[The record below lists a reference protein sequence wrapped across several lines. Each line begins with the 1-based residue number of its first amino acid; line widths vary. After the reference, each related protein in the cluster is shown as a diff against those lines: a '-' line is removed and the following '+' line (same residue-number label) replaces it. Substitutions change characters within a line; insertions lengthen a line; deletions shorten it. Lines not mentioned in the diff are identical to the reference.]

1 MCCVFVLSLSCAPYV
16 ASFSGLSILECLC
29 GILERLFT
37 CRCFLTNHGYV
48 TFLICH
54 LLFFK
59 LEFHNSHYCTIYFD
73 IYILHFV
80 LSDKRY
86 NWNIIESG
94 VKPHTCVA
102 SYESCIFKQRIIS
115 CNIDRMTNVNYSIC
129 IAIVILHSPDNIKY
143 RNKQLFAISS
153 SSSCLKLIVFR
164 V

>member
-1 MCCVFVLSLSCAPYV
+1 MHDTGTSSMVYVRYWYYQYCNITILVFLVLYSVTILVIPVSRPAASYYPVFVLSSSCAPYV

-29 GILERLFT
+29 SILERLFT

-59 LEFHNSHYCTIYFD
+59 LEFHNSHYCTIYFH

-86 NWNIIESG
+86 N
-94 VKPHTCVA
+94 
-102 SYESCIFKQRIIS
+102 
-115 CNIDRMTNVNYSIC
+115 
-129 IAIVILHSPDNIKY
+129 
-143 RNKQLFAISS
+143 
-153 SSSCLKLIVFR
+153 
-164 V
+164 